1 MAPLDYSHK
10 HDEEILE
17 KLVDLKKK
25 LPKFLT
31 RYFISKEDLL
41 PSTLFNYA
49 TDLMIFFEWARDQ
62 FDEYAE
68 MSLRNLPLTI
78 LTELTSDDINLY
90 IKDYLTKYERDG
102 HVLRN
107 DYNGKAR
114 KLASLKSIYKFFLA
128 DGSIDHDPT
137 AIVTL
142 KAKAEHEIVY
152 LQPNEVA
159 LLLDCID
166 DGEALARDECENINK
181 RREAWHKLNRT
192 RDLAIITMLLGT
204 GMRVSEC
211 VGLNVTDIDFDDGA
225 IHITRKGHR
234 RDTVYMGEEIEETLK
249 DYLLNARDS
258 YQPPEDEPAL
268 FLSLRH
274 KRITVRSVELLLKKY
289 VQAALPY
296 RSGEKISP
304 HKMRSTFGTTLYK
317 ETGDIKLV
325 ADTLGH
331 KNIATTQKHY
341 AASDTEIKRSAFRNV
356 KLRDK

>member
-1 MAPLDYSHK
+1 MAQADYSRL
-10 HDEEILE
+10 HDQELLE
-17 KLVDLKKK
+17 KVENLKNK
-25 LPKFLT
+25 LPGFLY
-31 RYFISKEDLL
+31 RYFVSKEDLL
-41 PSTLFNYA
+41 PSTLLNYA
-49 TDLMIFFEWARDQ
+49 TDLQIFFEWAKGFCDKYSDTPMEQ
-62 FDEYAE
+62 
-68 MSLRNLPLTI
+68 LPIDI
-78 LTELTSDDINLY
+78 LSELTTDDINLY

-102 HVLRN
+102 RIIRN

-114 KLASLKSIYKFFLA
+114 KLASLKSCYKYFLA
-128 DGSIDHDPT
+128 NGDIDKDPT

-142 KAKAEHEIVY
+142 KAKQDHEIVY

-166 DGEALARDECENINK
+166 DGEALIRGDCEKVNK
-181 RREAWHKLNRT
+181 RREAWHKINRT

-249 DYLLNARDS
+249 DYILNARDR
-258 YQPPEDEPAL
+258 YEATENEPAL

-274 KRITVRSVELLLKKY
+274 KRITVRNVEILLKKY

-331 KNIATTQKHY
+331 RNIATTQKHY
-341 AASDTEIKRSAFRNV
+341 AAQDTELKRSAFRNV
-356 KLRDK
+356 KLRES